1 MKASK
6 TLLKI
11 LFVVFAAL
19 ICTLVI
25 LFISSFVFMRIFNP
39 SVGAVQA
46 RGRSPI
52 LYEVSHAPDKSCASP
67 FTRVFFCRGL
77 R

>member
-39 SVGAVQA
+39 SVGSVPPVDDH
-46 RGRSPI
+46 PI
-52 LYEVSHAPDKSCASP
+52 LYDVSPRS
-67 FTRVFFCRGL
+67 R
-77 R
+77 